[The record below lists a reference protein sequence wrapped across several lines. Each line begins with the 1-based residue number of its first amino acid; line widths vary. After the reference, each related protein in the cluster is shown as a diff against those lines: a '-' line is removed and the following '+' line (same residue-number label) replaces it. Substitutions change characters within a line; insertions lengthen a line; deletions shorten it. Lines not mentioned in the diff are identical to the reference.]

1 MANYYG
7 IPDRQLWLA
16 CGGLKH
22 MTLEAMQPLIDQGRK
37 VWLWPDKDGV
47 TAWQEVADKLGSDQV
62 KVYTRFLDSCW
73 TEDDGPKA
81 DAADIAIRMMQHPE
95 FKPRE
100 VKPDDKHE
108 PILIGDIVTHI
119 VDDGEPFVDPIELQ
133 DPRVHRWR
141 EILRQKCN
149 FNKKKT

>member
-1 MANYYG
+1 
-7 IPDRQLWLA
+7 
-16 CGGLKH
+16 
-22 MTLEAMQPLIDQGRK
+22 
-37 VWLWPDKDGV
+37 
-47 TAWQEVADKLGSDQV
+47 
-62 KVYTRFLDSCW
+62 
-73 TEDDGPKA
+73 
-81 DAADIAIRMMQHPE
+81 
-95 FKPRE
+95 

-108 PILIGDIVTHI
+108 PVLIGDIVTHI